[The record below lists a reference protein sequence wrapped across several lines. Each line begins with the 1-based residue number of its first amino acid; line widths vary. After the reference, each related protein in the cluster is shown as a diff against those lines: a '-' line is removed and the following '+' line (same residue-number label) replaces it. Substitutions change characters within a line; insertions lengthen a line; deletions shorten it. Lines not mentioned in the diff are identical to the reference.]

1 MSTSGLGY
9 RDLHLFN
16 LAMLARHGWRLLL
29 NQSSLCAQ
37 VLRAKYFPSG
47 DLLSVIEKPGISY
60 SWRNIVRGVQ
70 ALKDGL
76 IWRVGDGTQI
86 NIWLDPWIPN
96 GVTRRPA
103 TPRGH
108 IIVTKVSELIDPTM
122 GEWDSALVK
131 DICWEQD
138 AKNILAIPL
147 KQGMMDNLA
156 WDFDSKGRFSVK
168 SAYHVLADNRDMK
181 KNKQKGESSNIEVT
195 GTSFKWSNI

>member
-1 MSTSGLGY
+1 
-9 RDLHLFN
+9 
-16 LAMLARHGWRLLL
+16 
-29 NQSSLCAQ
+29 
-37 VLRAKYFPSG
+37 
-47 DLLSVIEKPGISY
+47 
-60 SWRNIVRGVQ
+60 
-70 ALKDGL
+70 
-76 IWRVGDGTQI
+76 
-86 NIWLDPWIPN
+86 
-96 GVTRRPA
+96 
-103 TPRGH
+103 
-108 IIVTKVSELIDPTM
+108 VTKVSELIDPTM

-181 KNKQKGESSNIEVT
+181 KNMQKGESSNTEVT